1 MIQSSEGAYTVA
13 CHVRPF
19 EFQNEIQVTINNR
32 NGGGDYI
39 KWNTNPDINFMNE
52 SNQKYLERLDRLSTT
67 QALFSLQ
74 SMWSRTEKNR
84 LMFISIG

>member
-32 NGGGDYI
+32 NGGGI
-39 KWNTNPDINFMNE
+39 TLNGTPTLT
-52 SNQKYLERLDRLSTT
+52 S
-67 QALFSLQ
+67 
-74 SMWSRTEKNR
+74 
-84 LMFISIG
+84 IS